1 MWVHG
6 ISTNYECVHCGSE
19 EVEWSYYGYNYCP
32 DCTKEALAEEFGL
45 DETGDP
51 LDPNNKEAA

>member
-1 MWVHG
+1 MYDYYKLPHR
-6 ISTNYECVHCGSE
+6 ECIQCGSE
-19 EVEWSYYGYNYCP
+19 DVEWSYYGYNYCP

-51 LDPNNKEAA
+51 LDPKEAA